1 MTKLALFSCRF
12 AVVTGHRYRCRE
24 LDPLAKR
31 EPSLFAP
38 RAQTGGHARGLLQ
51 TPRWWC
57 WRIGELMHKFRRTAL
72 AAGIAVLVCM
82 GVAAMHLW
90 QAHGSGIAGARHR
103 VHSLPIAD

>member
-1 MTKLALFSCRF
+1 
-12 AVVTGHRYRCRE
+12 
-24 LDPLAKR
+24 
-31 EPSLFAP
+31 
-38 RAQTGGHARGLLQ
+38 
-51 TPRWWC
+51 
-57 WRIGELMHKFRRTAL
+57 MHKFRRTAL